1 MQTPHQQPRQ
11 IAPMDIASAV
21 VYALPDRRDEVRAQ
35 LERIEG
41 VCVHA
46 EAPGGRFVVTVEDT
60 PCASAADTVM
70 ALHRLAGVLAAAMV
84 YQYSDATAPPGEF
97 SP

>member
-1 MQTPHQQPRQ
+1 
-11 IAPMDIASAV
+11 
-21 VYALPDRRDEVRAQ
+21 
-35 LERIEG
+35 
-41 VCVHA
+41 
-46 EAPGGRFVVTVEDT
+46 VVTVEDT